1 MSPQADCAA
10 GLWHPPDGAANPC
23 RLPASGFVFRVGR
36 SPDILPGKDAPA
48 GFSESRGPYRL
59 RLLRNV
65 AANI

>member
-1 MSPQADCAA
+1 V
-10 GLWHPPDGAANPC
+10 PPDCGAPRTARPILAAC
-23 RLPASGFVFRVGR
+23 QPQDFVFRVGR

-59 RLLRNV
+59 RLLRNI